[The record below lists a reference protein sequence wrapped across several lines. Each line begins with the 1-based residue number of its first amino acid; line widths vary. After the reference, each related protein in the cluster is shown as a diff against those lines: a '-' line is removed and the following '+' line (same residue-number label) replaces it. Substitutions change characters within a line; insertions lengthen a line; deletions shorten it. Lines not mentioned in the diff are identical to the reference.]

1 MMRTAQARKLAS
13 QAANP
18 ASRVENEFLR
28 LGLKRTLMD
37 RRVPKRPKSETEV
50 SAMPS
55 TKYS

>member
-1 MMRTAQARKLAS
+1 MRTAQARKLAS

-50 SAMPS
+50 SAIPS